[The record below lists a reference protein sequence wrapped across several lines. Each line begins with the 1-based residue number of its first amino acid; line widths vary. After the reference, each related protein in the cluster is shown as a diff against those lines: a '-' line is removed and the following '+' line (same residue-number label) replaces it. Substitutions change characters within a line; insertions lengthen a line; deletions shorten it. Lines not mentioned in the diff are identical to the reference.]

1 MHRLCASLQR
11 LAERG
16 VLVESDDPD
25 PLLAPEKPM
34 STSEQLLA
42 NARQRGQTDS
52 LPYAGAVT
60 PEEAHSL
67 LQANANVKLID
78 VRTQA
83 ERDWIGRV
91 ILPDAQHLAA
101 QWTLYPGGAPNS
113 EFLRQLEQ
121 QAQRSDTLLFL
132 CRSGVRSRY
141 AAKLATENGFEHC
154 FDILEGFE
162 GDRNEQGHR
171 KSIAGWC
178 MKGLP
183 WVGA

>member
-1 MHRLCASLQR
+1 
-11 LAERG
+11 
-16 VLVESDDPD
+16 
-25 PLLAPEKPM
+25 M

-42 NARQRGQTDS
+42 NACQRGQMDS

-83 ERDWIGRV
+83 ERDWVGRV

-121 QAQRSDTLLFL
+121 QAKRSDTLLFL